1 MPNRHLKVGTTRK
14 LQSEELC
21 VVSHISYLLHSTKT
35 MLWLC
40 VVCVS
45 SVCGCMCVSSVCG
58 GMCVSSVCGGMCV
71 SSVCGGVCE
80 QRVWWCVCEQC
91 VSHEG
96 MHIRNGKCMHGGGA
110 PQKDHTVAL

>member
-35 MLWLC
+35 MPWLC

-45 SVCGCMCVSSVCG
+45 SVCGSVCVSSVCG
-58 GMCVSSVCGGMCV
+58 GMCGGMCGGVCEQCVWWCVCVSSVCGGMCGGMCGG
-71 SSVCGGVCE
+71 VCGGVCE
-80 QRVWWCVCEQC
+80 QCVWWCV
-91 VSHEG
+91 
-96 MHIRNGKCMHGGGA
+96 
-110 PQKDHTVAL
+110 